1 MISLPSSLVHLG
13 PMVETHA
20 SWVFLGPEFVFK
32 FKKPVDFGFLDFST
46 VERRKA
52 ACEAELRLNAR
63 LSPDVYLGLV
73 EVREE
78 DGKVSMREHR
88 SDAASTGESD
98 SRLLDFG
105 VKMRRLD
112 DARRGD
118 SLLEKGQ
125 LTLRHIDEVSRVLAT
140 FHSGCETSERIAAF
154 GEVRAISA
162 NVEENF
168 AQARPFIGDFVPAAL
183 SGEIERG
190 QRAFLEKGATLLQQ
204 RVERGFIRDGHGDL
218 RLDHVYFEEDGI
230 RIIDCI
236 EFNDRF
242 RFEDT
247 GADLAFLVMDLRHR
261 GSAQL
266 AERLLARYALH
277 TRDYQLCSVI
287 DFYESYRAYVR
298 GKVTLLRLQ
307 QESDADECSRLS
319 RCATEYFEHAARVL
333 RPAKERPR
341 LICIGG
347 LIASGKSTVA
357 ARLSQSVCPLVVDSD
372 RTRKHLAGLQP
383 DEPAH
388 DDPFAGTYSPEF
400 TSRVYESLIEN
411 TCLVLASGRSVI
423 AEASFGKRALRKRF
437 AALAEEFGAELI
449 FIECRVSDTVARERL
464 IKRSRKKSVSDG
476 RLEILDAFVRA
487 YEPIEPGEFERLLVL
502 DTERSEEE
510 QASLLSAFGL

>member
-1 MISLPSSLVHLG
+1 MIFLPSSLAHLG

-20 SWVFLGPEFVFK
+20 SWVFLSPEFVFK

-73 EVREE
+73 EVRDENGE
-78 DGKVSMREHR
+78 VFIREHR
-88 SDAASTGESD
+88 PDAESTG
-98 SRLLDFG
+98 RLLDFG

-125 LTLRHIDEVSRVLAT
+125 LTLRHIDELSQVLAT
-140 FHSGCETSERIAAF
+140 FHSECETSERIAAF
-154 GEVRAISA
+154 GEVATISA

-168 AQARPFIGDFVPAAL
+168 AQTRPFIGAFVPATL

-190 QRAFLEKGATLLQQ
+190 QRAFLENSASLLQK

-218 RLDHVYFEEDGI
+218 RLDHAYFEGDGI

-247 GADLAFLVMDLRHR
+247 AADLAFLVMDLRHR
-261 GSAQL
+261 GTHQL
-266 AERLLARYALH
+266 AERLLAQYALH

-298 GKVTLLRLQ
+298 GKVTILRLQ

-333 RPAKERPR
+333 RPAPERPR

-357 ARLSQSVCPLVVDSD
+357 TRLSQSVCPLIVDSD

-383 DEPAH
+383 DEPAR

-400 TSRVYESLIEN
+400 TSRVYDSLIEN
-411 TCLVLASGRSVI
+411 ARWALASGRSVI
-423 AEASFGKRALRKRF
+423 AEATFGKRALRKRF
-437 AALAEEFGAELI
+437 SALAEEMGAELI
-449 FIECRVSDTVARERL
+449 FIECRVSDTVARQRL
-464 IKRSRKKSVSDG
+464 IERSRKKSVSDG

-487 YEPIEPGEFERLLVL
+487 YEPIQPGEFESLLVL
-502 DTERSEEE
+502 NTESSEKE
-510 QASLLSAFGL
+510 QVAFLSEFGL